1 MKPLDQQFHI
11 AQSRLKRQSIPQ
23 FSIEL
28 ATDDAPSNKQRI
40 AAWGEKRDRVNRDQM
55 GNAHAKVQAPADNNN
70 ELAKLFKLI
79 ASINDHCAAEADAE
93 MYWPKRE
100 IVVTVD
106 ESGKTVY
113 AATLE
118 IDSDSLESDACEIR
132 QELEQMVIE
141 SEEGRIAA

>member
-1 MKPLDQQFHI
+1 MKDT
-11 AQSRLKRQSIPQ
+11 
-23 FSIEL
+23 EL
-28 ATDDAPSNKQRI
+28 T
-40 AAWGEKRDRVNRDQM
+40 
-55 GNAHAKVQAPADNNN
+55 
-70 ELAKLFKLI
+70 KLFSLLI
-79 ASINDHCAAEADAE
+79 SINDHYAADADAE
-93 MYWPKRE
+93 IYWPKRE

-132 QELEQMVIE
+132 RELEQMAVK